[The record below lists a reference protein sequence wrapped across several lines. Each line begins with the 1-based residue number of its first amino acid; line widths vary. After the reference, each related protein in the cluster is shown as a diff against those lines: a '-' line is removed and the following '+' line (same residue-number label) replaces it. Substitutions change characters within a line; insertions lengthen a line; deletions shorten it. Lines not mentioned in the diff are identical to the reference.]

1 MDIKPLT
8 PEVCDRVAHLHM
20 LYLPTPFSGRAGCEL
35 LTRYYLAICSH
46 QGANGF
52 VALEDGALAGFICGV
67 WNASEVQ
74 STLLRSYGV
83 QMAWWSLCQL
93 FAEPALIDEFISRF
107 LTVQSHAPIIETH
120 EESNQLELRP
130 IVVIPE
136 ARGTGVAQQLISRLR
151 EDAREL
157 GFRTIYLYT
166 EPFNFPAQR
175 LYTKVGF
182 QEIGY
187 RILRSSEYIYFELG
201 TS

>member
-1 MDIKPLT
+1 MDINPLT
-8 PEVCDRVAHLHM
+8 PEVCDQVAHLHM
-20 LYLPTPFSGRAGCEL
+20 LYLPTPFSGRAGSEL

-52 VALEDGALAGFICGV
+52 VALDDGSLAGFICGV

-74 STLLRSYGV
+74 STLLRSYGI
-83 QMAWWSLCQL
+83 QMAWWGLCQL
-93 FAEPALIDEFISRF
+93 LAEPTLIDKFISRF
-107 LTVQSHAPIIETH
+107 FTIRIHAPIAETNN
-120 EESNQLELRP
+120 ESNQLELRP

-136 ARGTGVAQQLISRLR
+136 VRGTGVAQQLINRLI
-151 EDAREL
+151 EDAQER

-187 RILRSSEYIYFELG
+187 RILRSAEYIYFELG